1 MTEQQLLSWLNAQQS
16 TLDQLIYKS
25 GLDFFEQSQKK
36 PAFNK
41 EQFVYDIGECQSE
54 SYNLINDQDLCYDR
68 PNTAFAYS
76 LWYHARRVNTFLTF
90 FAKKLLTT
98 QETNIEIFDLGAGTG
113 AVQWS
118 VGLVLQAMHEAKLK
132 TPKVRIINID
142 SSPFMLHYSKEFL
155 WKQFSSKYTHCQSL
169 EIDYE
174 VNSWNNARKISVSN
188 PWLAASYLFDIS
200 DDKDVIKND
209 FISLVNTYNPTTVL
223 LLTSAQPKKKELLS
237 TLSNEFKNFGYKTDE
252 VLSSSLIFKG
262 NLESVNS
269 FRKHLYTLTKVSSVA
284 REASWTDSSFVGTIL
299 SKPVQKEMFGVQQTK
314 IETFSLYNPP
324 LKVRRDIKLNDL
336 QKRAARN
343 SNQPSVIVG
352 PAGCGKSVVITERI
366 KNIIEENEY
375 NPNLKILVTTF
386 NKGLVKGLGD
396 WLTDILDIT
405 KHKRR
410 FDKNFHGYDDGSSH
424 FTFTNSTE
432 TNIRLLHFDMLPKHI
447 GGIRYTWEVEQTHH
461 KILNEI
467 IAQVVAEDKIKVE
480 TYANILNSEFLFE
493 EYHRVIYGLQCR
505 IRDGEEQYLNLK
517 RAGRG
522 NNPSLQKNSIRR
534 KLVWKCLENYGN
546 RIYSKEHNVF
556 TVQSFT
562 TRRQMFLFN
571 LKTNK
576 IPVKYDYI
584 IVDEFQDC
592 TNADFEIFFQL
603 LKDPDRLIIAGDLA
617 QAVHIGKAARIPR
630 DERMLRRTVHR
641 LEGSYRLP
649 VRISECIK
657 DLSIK
662 ISESFGGDE
671 GASVI
676 TPYKGSPPGARPI
689 IVYGASLQEVVLKV
703 KAIFDCYKI
712 YDLNQIT
719 ILEKDPTL
727 TQELRKLGIGTESDT
742 ILRLKGLEKECIL
755 WSTRAEIEFEKEV
768 YEFIYT
774 ILTRTSS
781 ILIVALFNE
790 TKPIYKR
797 VINLLRKDRIIF
809 WDTITKQKF
818 NEFCEQTEIE
828 ILADED

>member
-1 MTEQQLLSWLNAQQS
+1 MTEQQLFVWLQSQQS
-16 TLDQLIYKS
+16 ALDELIYKS
-25 GLDFFEQSQKK
+25 GLDYFDK
-36 PAFNK
+36 NK
-41 EQFVYDIGECQSE
+41 SKQNFDYDIGECQSE
-54 SYNLINDQDLCYDR
+54 SYNLINNQDLCYDR

-76 LWYHARRVNTFLTF
+76 LWYHARRVNTFLSF

-98 QETNIEIFDLGAGTG
+98 QETEIEIFDLGAGTG

-118 VGLVLQAMHEAKLK
+118 VGLVLQAMKEAKLK
-132 TPKVRIINID
+132 TPNVRIVNID

-155 WKQFSSKYTHCQSL
+155 WKHFCSKYAHCQSL
-169 EIDYE
+169 EIYYE
-174 VNSWNNARKISVSN
+174 VNSWNNERKISVSN
-188 PWLAASYLFDIS
+188 PWLSASYLFDIS
-200 DDKDVIKND
+200 DNKDVIMND
-209 FISLVNTYNPTTVL
+209 FISLVNAYNPTTVL

-237 TLSNEFKNFGYKTDE
+237 ALSNQFKNVGYKTDE

-262 NLESVNS
+262 NLVSVNS
-269 FRKHLYTLTKVSSVA
+269 FRKQLYTETQVSSVA
-284 REASWTDSSFVGTIL
+284 REASWTDNSFVGTIL
-299 SKPVQKEMFGVQQTK
+299 TRPVQKEMFGVPQTK
-314 IETFSLYNPP
+314 IETFSIYNPP
-324 LKVRRDIKLNDL
+324 LKVRRDIQLNDL
-336 QKRAARN
+336 QKKAAKN

-366 KNIIEENEY
+366 KNIVEENNF
-375 NPNLKILVTTF
+375 NPDLKILVTTF
-386 NKGLVKGLGD
+386 NKGLVRVLGNWIEDSLNIIGKGKF
-396 WLTDILDIT
+396 TRVI
-405 KHKRR
+405 
-410 FDKNFHGYDDGSSH
+410 FVDGSSN
-424 FTFTNSTE
+424 FSFNSE
-432 TNIRLLHFDMLPKHI
+432 KVNIQLLHFDMLAKRI
-447 GGIRYTWEVEQTHH
+447 GGVQYTWEVEETHH

-467 IAQVVAEDKIKVE
+467 IAQVVAEEKIKAEV
-480 TYANILNSEFLFE
+480 YANILNSEFLFE

-522 NNPSLQKNSIRR
+522 NNPSLQKNSYRR
-534 KLVWKCLENYGN
+534 ILVWKCLEYYGN
-546 RIYSKEHNVF
+546 RIYSRERDVF

-571 LKTNK
+571 LKSNK
-576 IPVKYDYI
+576 ISVKYDYI
-584 IVDEFQDC
+584 IIDEFQDC

-603 LKDPDRLIIAGDLA
+603 LKDPDHLIIAGDLA
-617 QAVHIGKAARIPR
+617 QAVHIGKAAKIPR
-630 DERMLRRTVHR
+630 DERMLRRTFHR

-662 ISESFGGDE
+662 ITESFGGDE

-703 KAIFDCYKI
+703 KEIFDCYKI
-712 YDLNQIT
+712 YDLKQVT
-719 ILEKDPTL
+719 ILEKDPAL
-727 TQELRKLGIGTESDT
+727 TQELRNLNITTETDT